1 MKKLRYYVLLILV
14 FGISFSSYSQSDSS
28 KIIDEVVA
36 VVGKNYILLSDI
48 ESQYLQLKMQYGLA
62 EGGME
67 LKCNILE
74 NMMFQKLLVNQANI
88 DSVVVSDTQVNDRI
102 ERNLRYF
109 MSQFGSKAKLEE
121 YYKKSYAEI
130 KEELKEPIKEQ
141 LLSEIMQ
148 EKITQNI
155 VITPGEVK
163 TFFLQINPDS
173 IPLIPAEYE
182 LIQIVQT
189 PRITDVE
196 IKQATEKLNSFR
208 ERILKGESFTTIAV
222 LYSED
227 PGSMT
232 KGGELGFF
240 SRGDMY
246 PEFEAAAFSLKPGEV
261 SPIIKTKA
269 GYHILQL
276 IERRGETI
284 NVRHILVQPKPS
296 TESMMKSKLILD
308 SVYTLL
314 IENKIS
320 IDSAAI
326 LFSDDPSK
334 NSGGIMINPYTNT
347 SFFET
352 EHIDKSMIY
361 AVEKLKVGEF
371 TKPLP
376 MMNEEGMNAYR
387 IIYLKT
393 LKQPHKANLKEDYD
407 RIQKSALESK
417 KADAIQ
423 QWISDKLVNTFVKIK
438 PPYSNCDFENK
449 WTKK

>member
-1 MKKLRYYVLLILV
+1 MKKIRYLFLLIFILGASASI
-14 FGISFSSYSQSDSS
+14 FSQSDSS

-67 LKCNILE
+67 LRCNILE
-74 NMMFQKLLVNQANI
+74 NMMFQKLLVNQAMI
-88 DSVVVSDTQVNDRI
+88 DSVVVSDAQVNDRI

-109 MSQFGSKAKLEE
+109 MSQFGSKTKLEE

-130 KEELKEPIKEQ
+130 KEELKDPIKEQ

-155 VITPGEVK
+155 AITPGEVK
-163 TFFLQINPDS
+163 AFFLQINPDS

-182 LIQIVQT
+182 LLQIVQT
-189 PRITDVE
+189 PKITDE
-196 IKQATEKLNSFR
+196 EFKLANEKLNVFR

-227 PGSMT
+227 PGSMS

-246 PEFEAAAFSLKPGEV
+246 PEFEAVAFSLKPGEI

-284 NVRHILVQPKPS
+284 NVRHILIQAKPS
-296 TESMMKSKLILD
+296 AESMMKSKLFLD
-308 SVYTLL
+308 SVYTL
-314 IENKIS
+314 IAENRVS
-320 IDSAAI
+320 IDSAAF

-334 NSGGIMINPYTNT
+334 ISGGVIINPYNGT

-352 EHIDKSMIY
+352 EHLDKSLIY

-376 MMNEEGMNAYR
+376 MQNEEGDNAYR
-387 IIYLKT
+387 IVYLKT

-423 QWISDKLVNTFVKIK
+423 QWISDKLNNTFVKIK
-438 PPYSNCDFENK
+438 PPYSNCDFDNK

>member
-14 FGISFSSYSQSDSS
+14 LGISLSSYSQSDSS

-67 LKCNILE
+67 LRCNILE
-74 NMMFQKLLVNQANI
+74 NMMFQKLLVNQAMI
-88 DSVVVSDTQVNDRI
+88 DSVVVTDAQVNDRI

-109 MSQFGSKAKLEE
+109 MSQFGSKTKLEE
-121 YYKKSYAEI
+121 YYKKSYSEI
-130 KEELKEPIKEQ
+130 KEELKAPIKEQ

-163 TFFLQINPDS
+163 SYFLQINPDS

-189 PRITDVE
+189 PKITDVE
-196 IKQATEKLNSFR
+196 IKQATDKLNTFR
-208 ERILKGESFTTIAV
+208 DRILKGESFTTIAV

-227 PGSMT
+227 PGSMS

-269 GYHILQL
+269 GFHILQL

-284 NVRHILVQPKPS
+284 NVRHILIQAKPS
-296 TESMMKSKLILD
+296 TESMMKSKLFLD
-308 SVYTLL
+308 SVYTLI

-334 NSGGIMINPYTNT
+334 NSGGIIINPYTGT

-352 EHIDKSMIY
+352 EHLDKSLIY

-376 MMNEEGMNAYR
+376 MVNEEGMNAYR

-393 LKQPHKANLKEDYD
+393 LKQPHKANLKDDYD

-423 QWISDKLVNTFVKIK
+423 QWISDKLNNTFVKIK
-438 PPYSNCDFENK
+438 APYSNCDFDNK

>member
-189 PRITDVE
+189 PKITDVE

-261 SPIIKTKA
+261 SPIVKTKA